1 MTEGSGLV
9 WVTMAFVVVESS
21 VPAAWRRM
29 MRRLVRRAAGDGG
42 SKTLNVVI
50 CGGSLDE
57 WASRSDENWNRWVTE
72 IGEMAT
78 RDSVGSITVYPV
90 TGATDARLER
100 RRWTVAGVD
109 VTVVPYVD
117 GRRRLADVVDA
128 WPTGLAL
135 TEETLGRALEG
146 PSGEPDV
153 VVVVDAPGRLPTA
166 LVWELAY
173 AELVD
178 VGVDW
183 ESFSGDHLVGALAEF
198 RTRHRRFGGLVADE
212 ET

>member
-1 MTEGSGLV
+1 MNEGSGLV

-29 MRRLVRRAAGDGG
+29 VRRLVRRAARETG
-42 SKTLNVVI
+42 SRSLNVVL

-57 WASRSDENWNRWVTE
+57 WSDRSDEDWSRWVTE
-72 IGEMAT
+72 IGEVAS

-90 TGATDARLER
+90 AGSANPHVER
-100 RRWTVAGVD
+100 RRWSIAGVD
-109 VTVVPYVD
+109 VTAVPYVD
-117 GRRRLADVVDA
+117 GRRRLADVIDA

-135 TEETLGRALEG
+135 TEETLGRALVG

-153 VVVVDAPGRLPTA
+153 VVVIDAPGRLPSA

-178 VGVDW
+178 VGVEW
-183 ESFSGDHLVGALAEF
+183 ASFSGGHLERALAVF